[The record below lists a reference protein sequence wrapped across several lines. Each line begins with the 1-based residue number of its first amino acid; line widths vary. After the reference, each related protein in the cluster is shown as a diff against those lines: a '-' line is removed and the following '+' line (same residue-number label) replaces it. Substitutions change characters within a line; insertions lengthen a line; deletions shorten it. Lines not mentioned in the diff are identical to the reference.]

1 MRGKWGERN
10 YCAYSSSIFNVKWS
24 FYNDWTT
31 LKKHG
36 ILENWTICF
45 WKQLPLLCCT
55 LLYMKLESILLCFV
69 PFYEVRVNSYAYS
82 SHASLELRKC
92 ICLEFLC
99 HLTNWCVMSPKIRTL
114 GQLSGCH
121 LSSSLRVEMATSLVL
136 VCYRQQCRLDCA
148 LLWYVMLL
156 N

>member
-1 MRGKWGERN
+1 M
-10 YCAYSSSIFNVKWS
+10 WS
-24 FYNDWTT
+24 EAFIMTELL
-31 LKKHG
+31 LKNM
-36 ILENWTICF
+36 EF
-45 WKQLPLLCCT
+45 WKIELFASGNNYHYCVAHYFTWNWSQFFYALSPFMKWELT
-55 LLYMKLESILLCFV
+55 LMPSRLMQVWNWE
-69 PFYEVRVNSYAYS
+69 NA
-82 SHASLELRKC
+82 
-92 ICLEFLC
+92 CLEFLC